1 VAAWLCLPWRS
12 GEEEK
17 NKEYATS
24 NRNEGEQDREKMR
37 NTLLRSLLQRRAGAA
52 VTLQAL
58 VARQGEEEAGGV

>member
-12 GEEEK
+12 GEEKK
-17 NKEYATS
+17 NKEYTTS

-37 NTLLRSLLQRRAGAA
+37 NTLLRSLLQRRTRVA